1 MQGLIRHQRWLFAA
15 GVAFC
20 LALLGTALYFQHV
33 MGLDPCPLCII
44 QRIFVIAIGA
54 VMLVAAAHNPRHLG
68 RRVYG
73 GLITVFAVL
82 GIAVA
87 GRQVWLQNL
96 PPDQVPA
103 CGPGLE
109 YLLQTFPLTE
119 ALKLV
124 FQGSGECA
132 EVQWTFLGLS
142 IPGWTLVMFTGLA
155 VFGLLLLFS
164 PRARPASESLGFD
177 PSVS

>member
-1 MQGLIRHQRWLFAA
+1 MQVLIRHQRWLFAA
-15 GVAFC
+15 GVVFC

-33 MGLDPCPLCII
+33 MGLDPCPLCIL
-44 QRIFVIAIGA
+44 QRIFVMALGGI
-54 VMLVAAAHNPRHLG
+54 MLVAAIHNPRHLG

-73 GLITVFAVL
+73 GLITVVAVL
-82 GIAVA
+82 GIGVA
-87 GRQVWLQNL
+87 GRHVWLQNL
-96 PPDQVPA
+96 PPDHVPA

-109 YLLQTFPLTE
+109 YLLQTFPLMD

-142 IPGWTLVMFTGLA
+142 IPGWTLVVFTGLA

-164 PRARPASESLGFD
+164 PKARAASEIVGFD

>member
-73 GLITVFAVL
+73 GLITVVAVL
-82 GIAVA
+82 GIGVA
-87 GRQVWLQNL
+87 GRHVWLQNL
-96 PPDQVPA
+96 PPDQLPA

-109 YLLQTFPLTE
+109 YLLQAFPLTE

>member
-1 MQGLIRHQRWLFAA
+1 MQILIRHQRWLFAA
-15 GVAFC
+15 GVVFC
-20 LALLGTALYFQHV
+20 LALLGIALYFQHV

-44 QRIFVIAIGA
+44 QRIFLIALGA
-54 VMLVAAAHNPRHLG
+54 IMLLAAIHNPHHLG
-68 RRVYG
+68 RRIYG
-73 GLITVFAVL
+73 GLILVL
-82 GIAVA
+82 AALGVAVA
-87 GRQVWLQNL
+87 GRHVWLQNL

-109 YLLQTFPLTE
+109 YLLQTFPPMD

-124 FQGSGECA
+124 FEGSGECA

-142 IPGWTLVMFTGLA
+142 IPGWTLVMFMGLA

-164 PRARPASESLGFD
+164 PRARADSGIRGFD
-177 PSVS
+177 PSVY